1 MAFRE
6 GSDTRIR
13 YGRVLGLLFLAAGF
27 SVIGVAWNGAASV
40 ACVDCQFPYLISGG
54 ATGIG
59 LIVLGSTL
67 LVVSA
72 LRAERMHL
80 QATLEDA
87 RGAVPAAAG
96 TAEVSGSRTGA
107 SSNGS
112 VVIGRSTYHRPDCRL
127 VKGKAD
133 LERTSVAE
141 AAASGLSACRVC
153 SPATADAASA
163 SK

>member
-27 SVIGVAWNGAASV
+27 TVIGVAWNGAASV

-59 LIVLGSTL
+59 LIVLGATL

-80 QATLEDA
+80 QETLEET
-87 RGAVPAAAG
+87 RGAAAVTTNRPAA
-96 TAEVSGSRTGA
+96 
-107 SSNGS
+107 
-112 VVIGRSTYHRPDCRL
+112 
-127 VKGKAD
+127 
-133 LERTSVAE
+133 
-141 AAASGLSACRVC
+141 
-153 SPATADAASA
+153 PATTPAPPP
-163 SK
+163 

>member
-6 GSDTRIR
+6 GSDARIR

-40 ACVDCQFPYLISGG
+40 ACIDCQMPYLISGG
-54 ATGIG
+54 ATGLG
-59 LIVLGSTL
+59 LIVLGGTL
-67 LVVSA
+67 LVISS

-80 QATLEDA
+80 QETLEAA
-87 RGAVPAAAG
+87 RGAVAG
-96 TAEVSGSRTGA
+96 GTTAELPGSRTGA

-127 VKGKAD
+127 VKGKTD
-133 LERTSVAE
+133 LERASVAD

-153 SPATADAASA
+153 NPASADAASA
-163 SK
+163 KR

>member
-13 YGRVLGLLFLAAGF
+13 YGRVLGLLFIAAGF

-54 ATGIG
+54 ATGLG
-59 LIVLGSTL
+59 LIVLGGTL
-67 LVVSA
+67 LVISS

-80 QATLEDA
+80 QDTLESG
-87 RGAVPAAAG
+87 RGLVAG
-96 TAEVSGSRTGA
+96 NGAEVAGSRTGA
-107 SSNGS
+107 TSNGS

-127 VKGKAD
+127 VKGKTD
-133 LERTSVAE
+133 LERASVAE

-153 SPATADAASA
+153 NPATADAASA
-163 SK
+163 KK

>member
-6 GSDTRIR
+6 SSDTRIR
-13 YGRVLGLLFLAAGF
+13 YGRVLGLLFLVAGF
-27 SVIGVAWNGAASV
+27 TVIGVAWNGAASV

-59 LIVLGSTL
+59 LIVLGATL

-107 SSNGS
+107 SANGS

-133 LERTSVAE
+133 LERTSVSE